1 MEKTRINDISH
12 DKRIIERKIRQG
24 EMNAEELQKYL
35 QDLPDVSLNAEEV
48 SVSME
53 RKKEKKVEQGD
64 AH

>member
-35 QDLPDVSLNAEEV
+35 QDLPDVSLNAEEM

>member
-1 MEKTRINDISH
+1 
-12 DKRIIERKIRQG
+12 
-24 EMNAEELQKYL
+24 MNAEELQKYL